1 MKYIIMLSVMAGSTL
16 LLLLSS
22 NSANT
27 QLFSNNYYG
36 ALILTAS
43 LSIALAVLVA
53 YQFWRL
59 RQKLKRK
66 IFGALLTLRLTLFF
80 IGIAVVPGV
89 LVYAVSVD
97 FLGKSIESWFDVRV
111 EKALEGGLNL
121 GKNGLDNSLK
131 ELSKK
136 TQFIALILAEK
147 SPKHYQSDLHRLIEE
162 GTTQEAAIFTLSGKP
177 LAFATNSNAL
187 LPAVPDNDILAATIS
202 KGTYS
207 VIDTTISKG
216 LTLRALALVTLNTP
230 EATRFVVQFTQ
241 PVEKQIETD
250 AETVQSVYR
259 DYQAL
264 VLSRLGLKRLYGI
277 TLTLSLLV
285 VLLTAVSAAFFIS
298 EKLGS
303 SLESLAV
310 GTRAV
315 AQGDFTGQY
324 PIRSSDELGA
334 LTGLFN
340 QMTRQLYDAKTASES
355 QQRQVESARGYLESV
370 LTHLSSGVIGLDEEF
385 KLRSVNTSAAQIL
398 AVPLQEMQ
406 RTSLDQLAEKY
417 GLLNSFCRTIKEA
430 FIETTNGEWQR
441 QIQRLSKQGNQILL
455 MRGTQ
460 LPKASGGG
468 YVVVFDDISHLLQA
482 ERQAAWGEVARRLAH
497 EIKNPL
503 TPIQLSAERLQHKL
517 SNRIDGAD
525 AELLRRATQTI
536 VNQVGA
542 MKNMVSDF
550 ANYARGPVL
559 KLVSLNLHQLIEE
572 VLALYEANAVAIS
585 LDLQAT
591 QMVVQ
596 GDATRLRQ
604 VLHNLLKNAQ
614 EALLDNP
621 APRITIGTRN
631 ERDQIVLQVRD
642 NGSGFSPEILAK
654 AFEPYMTTKS
664 KGTGLGLAIV
674 RKIVEEHNGHI
685 DIENE
690 QSGGAT
696 ITLSLPVV
704 EEEK

>member
-1 MKYIIMLSVMAGSTL
+1 MKYIILISVLAGSML
-16 LLLLSS
+16 LYLLSS
-22 NSANT
+22 NSANNE
-27 QLFSNNYYG
+27 LFTTKYYG
-36 ALILTAS
+36 ALLLTGS
-43 LSIALAVLVA
+43 LAVGLTVLVA

-59 RQKLKRK
+59 RDKIKRK
-66 IFGALLTLRLTLFF
+66 VFGARLTLRLTLFF

-89 LVYAVSVD
+89 LLYAVSVD

-136 TQFIALILAEK
+136 TQFIALLLSEK
-147 SPKHYQSDLHRLIEE
+147 SPSQYRNDLLRLIEE
-162 GTTQEAAIFTLSGKP
+162 GTTQEAAVFTLSGRP
-177 LAFATNSNAL
+177 VAFATNRESL
-187 LPAVPDNDILAATIS
+187 LPAVPDNYMLAETIS

-207 VIDTTISKG
+207 VIDNTISKG
-216 LTLRALALVTLNTP
+216 LTLRSLALVTLNAP
-230 EATRFVVQFTQ
+230 DAQRFILQFTQ
-241 PVEKQIETD
+241 PVEKQIEID
-250 AETVQSVYR
+250 AETVQAVYR

-264 VLSRLGLKRLYGI
+264 VLSRLGLKRLYAI

-285 VLLTAVSAAFFIS
+285 VMLTAMSAAFFIS

-303 SLESLAV
+303 SLESLAE

-324 PIRSSDELGA
+324 PIRSTDELGA

-340 QMTRQLYDAKTASES
+340 QMIRQLSDAKTASEL
-355 QQRQVESARGYLESV
+355 QQHQVESAKGYLESV
-370 LTHLSSGVIGLDEEF
+370 LTHLSSGVIGLDDEF
-385 KLRSVNTSAAQIL
+385 RVRSVNTSAAQIL
-398 AVPLQEMQ
+398 AVPLQDLQ
-406 RTSLDQLAEKY
+406 RSSLVDLAEKY
-417 GLLNSFCRTIKEA
+417 GLLNSFCNTIKMA

-441 QIQRLSKQGNQILL
+441 QIQRISKQGDQILL

-468 YVVVFDDISHLLQA
+468 FVVVFDDISHLLQA

-503 TPIQLSAERLQHKL
+503 TPIQLSAERLQFKL
-517 SNRIDGAD
+517 SSKLLGAD
-525 AELLRRATQTI
+525 AELLQRATQTI

-542 MKNMVSDF
+542 MKSMVGDF

-559 KLVSLNLHQLIEE
+559 KLVPMNLHNLIEE
-572 VLALYEANAVAIS
+572 VLALYEAHAVHIS
-585 LDLQAT
+585 LTLQAR
-591 QMVVQ
+591 QVSVS

-604 VLHNLLKNAQ
+604 VLHNLLQNAQ
-614 EALLDNP
+614 DALIDNP
-621 APRITIGTRN
+621 HPAIRISTKNQYG
-631 ERDQIVLQVRD
+631 ELVLQIKD
-642 NGSGFSPEILAK
+642 NGPGFASKVLAK

-674 RKIVEEHNGHI
+674 KKIVEEHNGRI
-685 DIENE
+685 NIENE
-690 QSGGAT
+690 QDGGAAVT
-696 ITLSLPVV
+696 IYLPVV
-704 EEEK
+704 VEV